1 MGKAPC
7 KNCTERHAGCHSQCE
22 KYIAFARESEEI
34 RQKRYS
40 EQMATPLTNA
50 GIRQLRKNM
59 NKKRK

>member
-1 MGKAPC
+1 MGRAPC
-7 KNCTERHAGCHSQCE
+7 KNCIERHAGCHSQCE
-22 KYIAFARESEEI
+22 KYIEFARVSEEI

-40 EQMATPLTNA
+40 EQKGTLTNA